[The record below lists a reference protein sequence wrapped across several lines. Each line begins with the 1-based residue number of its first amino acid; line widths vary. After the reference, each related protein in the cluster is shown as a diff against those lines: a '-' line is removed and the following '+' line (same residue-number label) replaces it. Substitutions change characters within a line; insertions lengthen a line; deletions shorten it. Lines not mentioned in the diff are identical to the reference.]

1 MEGTVKWYNRIKAF
15 GFIEV
20 EGQKDVFVHKSELP
34 EGVVLNE
41 GDQVSFEIG
50 ESEKGPHAVNVQVI

>member
-1 MEGTVKWYNRIKAF
+1 MEGTVKWYNRMKNF

-20 EGQKDVFVHKSELP
+20 EGQKDVFVHKEALP

-41 GDQVSFEIG
+41 GDSVEFEI
-50 ESEKGPHAVNVQVI
+50 EDTEKGPQAKDVKVV